1 MSTATRREAPQSDLY
16 DRDFYSWTQDQAA
29 RLRALAPHSG
39 LDLENLA
46 DEVAD
51 LGRSE
56 RNKTFHHLVQA
67 CTHLLK
73 AAQSTTEEPQRHWR
87 AETVSQ
93 QQQARTAFT
102 PGMRHYLD
110 INDVWSDA
118 LKLAN
123 AGLRDFGEP
132 EIDPA
137 PACPFQLDDLLDR
150 AFDTDATLIRV
161 KGALADARDG
171 R

>member
-1 MSTATRREAPQSDLY
+1 MTAPKLKIRDGSDLY
-16 DRDFYSWTQDQAA
+16 ERDFYTWTQDQAQ
-29 RLRALAPHSG
+29 RLRALAPRAE
-39 LDLENLA
+39 LDLEHLA

-56 RNKTFHHLVQA
+56 CNKTFHPLVQA

-73 AAQSTTEEPQRHWR
+73 AAQSAAEEPQRHWR

-102 PGMRHYLD
+102 PGMRQHLD
-110 INDVWSDA
+110 IADVWSNA
-118 LKLAN
+118 LTLAN

-132 EIDPA
+132 TIDPA
-137 PACPFQLDDLLDR
+137 PACPFQLDDLLE
-150 AFDTDATLIRV
+150 AEFDPEAALIWV
-161 KGALADARDG
+161 KGALANAREG

>member
-1 MSTATRREAPQSDLY
+1 MTTATRREAPQSVLY
-16 DRDFYSWTQDQAA
+16 DLDFYSWTQDQAA
-29 RLRALAPHSG
+29 RLRALTPQSG

-56 RNKTFHHLVQA
+56 RNKTFHHLLQA
-67 CTHLLK
+67 CTQLLK
-73 AAQSTTEEPQRHWR
+73 AAQSTAEEPQRHWR

-102 PGMRHYLD
+102 PGMRQHLD
-110 INDVWSDA
+110 IYDVWSDA

-132 EIDPA
+132 NIYPA
-137 PACPFQLDDLLDR
+137 PACSFQLDDLLEET
-150 AFDTDATLIRV
+150 FDPEAALIRV
-161 KGALADARDG
+161 KGALADARNG